1 MIVGSGGREHALG
14 WKLSQVS
21 GRELL
26 FAQGNTGTGLI
37 GENLPVA
44 TNDVNTIVKE
54 AHKRDIDLIVVGPE
68 NSLEKG
74 LVDVAQE
81 KGLNIFGP
89 SQKAARLE
97 TSKSF
102 ASEFMWR
109 HNIPSAKYHVS
120 HSIKDA
126 QGFIDNSPWPLV
138 IKADGLAA
146 GKGVILPESKKEA
159 MQTVIRMME
168 TREFGKAGET
178 IIFQERLTG
187 SEVSIIAFSDGKTIV
202 PLLPSQDY
210 KRINDNDQGPNTGGM
225 GTYAPVP
232 FVNTELMQQ
241 IHSTIL
247 QPTVDGMGKEGN
259 PYKGV
264 LYAGLMLTE
273 NGPKVLEFNARF
285 GDPETQP
292 LMMLLQSELA
302 PILLSCIKGTLE
314 PDQIQFR
321 PGAAVCVILSSKGYP
336 KNPEK
341 GKIITG
347 LKTIKDPNVQIF
359 HAGTI
364 TKDGRIVTN
373 GGRVLGITTYGEDIA
388 SAAWLAYLTIGKSGV
403 MFDGMHY
410 RRDIGKTLK

>member
-26 FAQGNTGTGLI
+26 FAPGNTGTGLI
-37 GENLPVA
+37 GKNLPVA
-44 TNDVNTIVKE
+44 TNDVSGIVKQAQE
-54 AHKRDIDLIVVGPE
+54 RDIDLIVVGPE
-68 NSLEKG
+68 DSLKNG
-74 LVDVAQE
+74 LVDAAQE
-81 KGLNIFGP
+81 KGLKIFGP

-102 ASEFMWR
+102 ASEFMQR
-109 HNIPSAKYHVS
+109 HSIPSPKYHVFYN
-120 HSIKDA
+120 IEEA
-126 QGFIDNSPWPLV
+126 QEFIDNSPWQLV

-146 GKGVILPESKKEA
+146 GKGVILPKSKKEA
-159 MQTVIRMME
+159 RQIVIRMMDKH
-168 TREFGKAGET
+168 EFGKAGET

-187 SEVSIIAFSDGKTIV
+187 SEISIIAFSDGNTIM

-225 GTYAPVP
+225 GVYAPVP
-232 FVNTELMQQ
+232 FVNAELMQQ

-247 QPTVDGMGKEGN
+247 QPTVDGMKKEGN
-259 PYKGV
+259 LYKGI
-264 LYAGLMLTE
+264 LYAGLMLTN

-285 GDPETQP
+285 GDPETQS

-302 PILLSCIKGTLE
+302 PILLSCIEGTLKQ
-314 PDQIQFR
+314 DQIQFR
-321 PGAAVCVILSSKGYP
+321 PGAAVCVVLSSKGYP
-336 KNPEK
+336 GNPEK

-347 LKTIKDPNVQIF
+347 LNTIKNPNVQVF

-364 TKDGRIVTN
+364 IKDSQMVTN
-373 GGRVLGITTYGEDIA
+373 GGRVLGITAYGKDIA
-388 SAAWLAYLTIGKSGV
+388 SAAQLAYLAIGKSGV
-403 MFDGMHY
+403 MFNGMHY
-410 RRDIGKTLK
+410 RRDIGQRH